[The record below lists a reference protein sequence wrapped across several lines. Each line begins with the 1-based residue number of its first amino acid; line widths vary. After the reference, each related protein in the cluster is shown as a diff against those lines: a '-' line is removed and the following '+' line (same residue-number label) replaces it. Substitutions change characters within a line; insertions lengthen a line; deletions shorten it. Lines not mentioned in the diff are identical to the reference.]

1 MNGACFVTGQRVID
15 LIELGFNDTSTLNC
29 DDDVVNLYD
38 SAGGTDI
45 SSAAVMANRFNDTST
60 LNCDDDVVNLYDS
73 AGGTYISSAAVMDS
87 RGDKRE
93 GQWRKENE

>member
-1 MNGACFVTGQRVID
+1 MECLLVHKPMNGACFVTGQCVID
-15 LIELGFNDTSTLNC
+15 LIELG
-29 DDDVVNLYD
+29 
-38 SAGGTDI
+38 
-45 SSAAVMANRFNDTST
+45 FNDTST